1 MFVDIDIIVHA
12 TEDMDKILNNLKT
25 LLKIKRYKLERRDL
39 TGHYKNPVIF
49 LRLKIRSEDAKEFV
63 ENLFKKLDRL
73 DRHYLLLNLDDYIEK
88 RKLYLRIEKNWLCRG
103 EVRLATRDPIKI
115 VIHNIDKKKIL
126 SYIDEDGG

>member
-12 TEDMDKILNNLKT
+12 TEDMDKILENLKT

-49 LRLKIRSEDAKEFV
+49 LRLRIRSSDAKEFV
-63 ENLFKKLDRL
+63 ENLFRKLSSL
-73 DRHYLLLNLDDYIEK
+73 DKNYLLLNLDEYIEK
-88 RKLYLRIEKNWLCRG
+88 KKFYLRIEKNWVCRG

-115 VIHNIDKKKIL
+115 VIHNIDRKKIL
-126 SYIDEDGG
+126 SYIDEGEE